1 MSREFRASLIAR
13 QLHRLGDR
21 MSSNENNHSDQ
32 SNSPN
37 TSEPNEPANQSGLS
51 NQDKNSG
58 NMTWRQAMTTVGLAL
73 AIPWMI
79 GVPTLI
85 GWWIDKKYGT
95 APVWFIVGLVAGL
108 VSTAVDIVR
117 LLRRFGQF
125 K

>member
-1 MSREFRASLIAR
+1 MP
-13 QLHRLGDR
+13 
-21 MSSNENNHSDQ
+21 SNVNDHSNQ
-32 SNSPN
+32 
-37 TSEPNEPANQSGLS
+37 SEPGKPTNQSELS
-51 NQDKNSG
+51 PREEKSG

-85 GWWIDKKYGT
+85 GWWIDKEYGT
-95 APVWFIVGLVAGL
+95 RPVWFIVGLLAGL
-108 VSTAVDIVR
+108 LGTALDIVR

>member
-1 MSREFRASLIAR
+1 
-13 QLHRLGDR
+13 
-21 MSSNENNHSDQ
+21 MSSNENNHSDHR
-32 SNSPN
+32 NPPN
-37 TSEPNEPANQSGLS
+37 TSEPNASATQSGLS
-51 NQDKNSG
+51 GQNKDSG

-85 GWWIDKKYGT
+85 GWWIDKKYAT

-108 VSTAVDIVR
+108 VSTAVDIVK
-117 LLRRFGQF
+117 LMRRFGQF